1 MLDGIAITTKLEVY
15 MDNEKTGDFT
25 IKIGGKLA
33 YCPNGCGCNVY
44 SKPDESDLNLYQ
56 CNGCGCQFMAS

>member
-1 MLDGIAITTKLEVY
+1 